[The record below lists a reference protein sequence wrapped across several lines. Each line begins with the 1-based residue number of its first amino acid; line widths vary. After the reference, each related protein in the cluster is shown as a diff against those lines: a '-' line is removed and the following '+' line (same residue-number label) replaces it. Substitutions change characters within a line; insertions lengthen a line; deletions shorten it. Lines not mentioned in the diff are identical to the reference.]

1 MTLQI
6 DRLKKVLHYDP
17 NTGVFTWLQATANR
31 ISVGAVAGALSNKG
45 YVRIQIDRKIHPAHR
60 LAWLYTYG
68 VWPKSAI
75 DHINHV
81 KTDNRIVNLREATPS
96 ENARNSGLRRDNKWG
111 YKGVSYWARKKKW
124 AAQIR
129 IDGKNK
135 LLGVFV
141 SPEDAGA
148 AYAQAVKLYGLEM

>member
-1 MTLQI
+1 MTLQAE
-6 DRLKKVLHYDP
+6 RLRDVLQYDP
-17 NTGVFTWLQATANR
+17 ETGVFIWLQALAKRT
-31 ISVGAVAGALSNKG
+31 SVGDVAGALSDKG
-45 YVRIQIDRKIHPAHR
+45 YVRIQLDRKIHPAHR
-60 LAWLYTYG
+60 LAWLYIYG
-68 VWPKSAI
+68 VWPKRAI
-75 DHINHV
+75 DHINRV
-81 KTDNRIVNLREATPS
+81 KTDNRIVNLREATNS

-135 LLGVFV
+135 LLGLFV